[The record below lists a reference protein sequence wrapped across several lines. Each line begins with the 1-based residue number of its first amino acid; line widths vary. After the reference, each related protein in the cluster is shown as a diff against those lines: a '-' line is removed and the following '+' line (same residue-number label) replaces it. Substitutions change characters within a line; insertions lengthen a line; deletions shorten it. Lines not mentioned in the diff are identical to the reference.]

1 MFYSPIFLVMNQYK
15 SPLRLVGVI
24 ALALAI
30 FTAMPLISR
39 AQTSSI
45 TISPQD
51 TTQHSLSKLV
61 KGLVANGIEI
71 VDIKSNC
78 TVKSGALG
86 AFDDPGRTLG
96 IRRGI
101 ILSTGSVAKVN
112 APNKEEN
119 YTSHDV
125 TGISRRTET
134 GYSAMPVDPG
144 DEDLSKEIN
153 YKTYD
158 ARTVE
163 LTFIPKADTF
173 YYRYVFASEEYDEY
187 VCSKYNDVFAFYLSE
202 KGGPKRNIA
211 LTPNQK
217 EAICINT
224 VNAGNED
231 KESCPP
237 QNSYLYKSNEGG
249 KQILFDGFT
258 QVLDVREK
266 VEPGKTYVLK
276 IAIADASDENLDSAV
291 FLENNSISSYYQS
304 FEIRYATNEYE
315 ASSKR
320 ELRRMVNTLKKHPN
334 SKIEMVGHCDN
345 VGTEEENM
353 ALSQKRVEWLKNHLV
368 AQGIP
373 ASRIVATWQGEQMP
387 RYEALDKNR
396 RVEVFIT
403 GF

>member
-1 MFYSPIFLVMNQYK
+1 MIQHK
-15 SPLRLVGVI
+15 SPLRFVGAM

-30 FTAMPLISR
+30 STAMPLICR
-39 AQTSSI
+39 AQSSSI
-45 TISPQD
+45 HISPQD
-51 TTQHSLSKLV
+51 TTQYSLSKLV
-61 KGLVANGIEI
+61 RGLVANGIEI

-78 TVKSGALG
+78 SVKSGALG

-96 IRRGI
+96 IRNGI

-112 APNKEEN
+112 APNLEEN
-119 YTSHDV
+119 YTSYDV
-125 TGISRRTET
+125 TGISRRTEA
-134 GYSAMPVDPG
+134 GYSPMPSTPG

-153 YKTYD
+153 YQTYD
-158 ARTVE
+158 ARTIE

-211 LTPNQK
+211 RTPNKK

-224 VNAGNED
+224 VNAGNSD

-237 QNSYLYKSNEGG
+237 QNSYLYKSNKDG

-291 FLENNSISSYYQS
+291 FLENSSISSYYQS
-304 FEIRYATNEYE
+304 FEINYATNQFDG
-315 ASSKR
+315 SGKR
-320 ELRRMVNTLKKHPN
+320 ELKRMVSTLKKHPK

-353 ALSQKRVEWLKNHLV
+353 ALSQKRVEWLKNYLV
-368 AQGIP
+368 NQGIP

-387 RYEALDKNR
+387 RYETPAKNR
-396 RVEVFIT
+396 RVEVFVT
-403 GF
+403 E

>member
-1 MFYSPIFLVMNQYK
+1 MNQYK
-15 SPLRLVGVI
+15 SPLRLAG
-24 ALALAI
+24 ATAMLLAFFA
-30 FTAMPLISR
+30 AMPLTIR
-39 AQTSSI
+39 AQSSSI
-45 TISPQD
+45 NISPQD

-61 KGLVANGIEI
+61 NALVSNGIEI

-86 AFDDPGRTLG
+86 AFDDPSRTLG

-119 YTSHDV
+119 YTSYDV
-125 TGISRRTET
+125 TGISRRTEA
-134 GYSAMPVDPG
+134 GDAPMPVEPG

-158 ARTVE
+158 ARTIE

-211 LTPNQK
+211 LVPNKK

-237 QNSYLYKSNEGG
+237 QNAYLYKSNEGG
-249 KQILFDGFT
+249 QQILFDGFT

-291 FLENNSISSYYQS
+291 FLENNSISSYFQS
-304 FEIRYATNEYE
+304 FEINYATNQFDG
-315 ASSKR
+315 SGKR
-320 ELRRMVNTLKKHPN
+320 ELKRIVSTLKKHPK

-353 ALSQKRVEWLKNHLV
+353 ALSQKRVEWLKNYLIG
-368 AQGIP
+368 QGIP

-387 RYEALDKNR
+387 RYETLDKNR